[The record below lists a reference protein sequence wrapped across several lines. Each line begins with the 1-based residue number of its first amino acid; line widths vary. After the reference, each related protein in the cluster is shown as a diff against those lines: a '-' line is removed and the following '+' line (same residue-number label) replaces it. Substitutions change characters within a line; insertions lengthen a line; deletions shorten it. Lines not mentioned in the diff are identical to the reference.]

1 MPKTSNIVVEVETR
15 EETGKNAC
23 RRIRARGMVPG
34 NVYGL
39 DRPPFMV
46 AIDPKRIEE
55 VLRMG
60 SGVNTIFTLS
70 LAGQQRKRETMI
82 KELQRDP
89 VTERPLHIDF
99 VRIDASKPVH
109 VSVPIRLQG
118 VPLGVKVDGGILD
131 FVHRDVLVECLPGEI
146 PEHLDLDV
154 TALHINQHVS
164 YKDLTVAEGVK
175 VLGDPEQIVAVV
187 VAVKVEEEAPAE
199 VEEVAAEAGAAAEPE
214 VAKKGKEAEAQ
225 EKPGDPK
232 KS

>member
-1 MPKTSNIVVEVETR
+1 MAKTSNIVVEVEPR
-15 EETGKNAC
+15 EDTGKNAC

-46 AIDPKRIEE
+46 AIDPKKIEE

-70 LAGQQRKRETMI
+70 LAGEQRKRETMI

-99 VRIDASKPVH
+99 VRIDANKPVH

-118 VPLGVKVDGGILD
+118 VPTGVKNDGGILD

-146 PEHLDLDV
+146 PEHLDVDV

-164 YKDLTVAEGVK
+164 YKDLTVAAGVK
-175 VLGDPEQIVAVV
+175 VLGDPEEIVAVV
-187 VAVKVEEEAPAE
+187 VAVKIEEEAPAE

-225 EKPGDPK
+225 EKPGDS